1 MIIDLIKVIIL
12 GIVEGITEWLPI
24 SSTGHLI
31 LVGNV
36 LKPDLSAGFIEMFNV
51 VIQLGAILAVIVI
64 FFNKLWP
71 FHTKR
76 KADRQWFAN
85 PTKVGFAGKFQRF
98 ANNYLYMDKI
108 VLWLKIAVSSIPALI
123 VGVFFEDWLE
133 EHMHAPI
140 PVAVMLIVF
149 GIIFIIVERNN
160 KHKRPRVRKTSMIS
174 WRDAFLIGCFQALA
188 LLPGTSRSGATIIGA
203 LILGLSRVCAAEY
216 SFFLAIPAMIGASG
230 IKLLKFGFSFTTV
243 EAVCLIAGTAV
254 AFIVSLFVI
263 RFLMNFVAR
272 HDFKVF
278 GYYRIILGIIVII
291 FGIYSM
297 MNVSG
302 ATGSGMFSKILTTF
316 LVSMVPI
323 VELRGA
329 IPIGV
334 GLGLSPAIVYITAVI
349 GNMVPVAFIYLFAR
363 KVLVWGSDKP
373 VIGKFFNFCLVKG
386 ESGGRK
392 LKAKAGRGLF
402 VALLIFVGIPLPGT
416 GAWTGTLAASILDMG
431 FKKSVVAV
439 TLGVLMAGIIMAT
452 ISFGVASAI
461 A

>member
-1 MIIDLIKVIIL
+1 MILNLIKVIIL

-31 LVGNV
+31 LVRNI
-36 LKPDLSAGFIEMFNV
+36 LQPDLSAEFIEMFDV

-71 FHTKR
+71 FHTRK

-85 PTKVGFAGKFQRF
+85 PTSVGAVGKCQRF

-108 VLWLKIAVSSIPALI
+108 VLWLKIVVSSIPALI
-123 VGVFFEDWLE
+123 VGVLFDNWFEA
-133 EHMHAPI
+133 HMHAPV
-140 PVAVMLIVF
+140 PVAIMLIIYGV
-149 GIIFIIVERNN
+149 IFIIIENKN
-160 KHKRPRVRKTSMIS
+160 KHKKARVRRTSMIT
-174 WRDAFLIGCFQALA
+174 WRDAFIIGCFQALA
-188 LLPGTSRSGATIIGA
+188 LLPGTSRSGATIVGA
-203 LILGLSRVCAAEY
+203 LIIGLSRVCAAEY
-216 SFFLAIPAMIGASG
+216 SFFLAIPAMVGASG
-230 IKLLKFGFSFTTV
+230 IKLLKFGFSFTAN
-243 EAVCLIAGTAV
+243 EAVCLIVGMVV
-254 AFIVSLFVI
+254 AFAVSMFAI
-263 RFLMNFVAR
+263 RFLMEFVAK

-278 GYYRIILGIIVII
+278 GYYRIVLGIIVII
-291 FGIYSM
+291 FAMYSM
-297 MNVSG
+297 MN
-302 ATGSGMFSKILTTF
+302 AQQGMGNGMLTSVLITF

-334 GLGLSPAIVYITAVI
+334 GLGLSPAVVYITAVI

-373 VIGKFFNFCLVKG
+373 VIGKFFNFCLTKG

-392 LKAKAGRGLF
+392 LKAKAGQGIFL
-402 VALLIFVGIPLPGT
+402 ALLVFVGVPLPGT

-431 FKKSVVAV
+431 FKKSVAAV
-439 TLGVLMAGIIMAT
+439 MLGVLMAGIIMAA
-452 ISFGVASAI
+452 ISFGVASAF